1 MIEIASR
8 YLTAVREATSAEELH
23 QCVQHSVELEFSTI
37 PPYLTALMSLDPEKN
52 FEIQEIL
59 RTVLLDEMLHML
71 INCNLL
77 VALGGA
83 PVIDAPAFVPRYPC
97 PLPMSIHPGLKV
109 GCEPFSLELV
119 SDTFMGIEQPEV
131 VKQFPAAH
139 ADAEYATIGLYYQAL
154 KAKITELGDTA
165 FRGDE
170 RGQLVHDTGIEPPKR
185 VFAITDVETA
195 TRAIDLIVTEGEGTS
210 TSPEAGPKDDPG
222 VIAHYYRFE
231 QIIKRHKL
239 VPDSHVPE
247 GYSFSGDLVPFDA
260 SGVLPIT
267 PNQKLRDLD
276 PESKAGGLAHQFADT
291 FTQLLKALHQTFNGH
306 LDAFGR
312 SRDLMLELEFTVG
325 QQLCATDAV
334 SGGHPTGRKAGPPF
348 EYLTQNN

>member
-23 QCVQHSVELEFSTI
+23 QCVQNSIELEFSTI

-52 FEIQEIL
+52 LQIQEIL
-59 RTVLLDEMLHML
+59 RSVLLDEMLHML

-83 PVIDAPAFVPRYPC
+83 PTIDTPAFVPRYPA
-97 PLPMSIHPGLKV
+97 PLPMSIHPGLTV

-119 SDTFMGIEQPEV
+119 RDKFMQIEQPEV
-131 VKQFPAAH
+131 VKQFPMAH
-139 ADAEYATIGLYYQAL
+139 VDAGYATIGLYYQAL
-154 KAKITELGDTA
+154 KDKITELGKTA

-170 RGQLVHDTGIEPPKR
+170 TGQLVHDTGIKPPNR
-185 VFAITDVETA
+185 VFPITNVESA

-210 TSPEAGPKDDPG
+210 RSPEGDPG

-239 VPDSHVPE
+239 VPDCHVPE

-267 PNQKLRDLD
+267 PNQKLQDLD
-276 PESKAGGLAHQFADT
+276 PDSKAGGLAHQFADT

-312 SRDLMLELEFTVG
+312 SRELMVELEFIVG
-325 QQLCATDAV
+325 QQLCATEAV

-348 EYLTQNN
+348 EYLTHNN